1 MMTKAYLGVGVYV
14 EYGPDG
20 LTLTTERSVLS
31 SATTYGRLGATNTIH
46 LTPEVYHALLEFV
59 ARMESGSVEEPPR

>member
-20 LTLTTERSVLS
+20 LTLTTDSG
-31 SATTYGRLGATNTIH
+31 YGKHGPASTIH

-59 ARMESGSVEEPPR
+59 VRMESRSVEEPPQ

>member
-20 LTLTTERSVLS
+20 LTLTTDSG
-31 SATTYGRLGATNTIH
+31 YGKHGPASTIH

-59 ARMESGSVEEPPR
+59 ARMESGSVEKPPR

>member
-20 LTLTTERSVLS
+20 LTLTTDNR
-31 SATTYGRLGATNTIH
+31 YGKHGPASTIH

-59 ARMESGSVEEPPR
+59 ARMESRSVEEPPQ

>member
-20 LTLTTERSVLS
+20 LTLTTD
-31 SATTYGRLGATNTIH
+31 TTYGRLGATNTIH

-59 ARMESGSVEEPPR
+59 VRMESRSVEEPPQ